1 MKRFLSIILAA
12 SLFIAPF
19 NFNLCFAEDNSKNAA
34 ETSVVAR
41 AEKFVKD
48 SWAAVKEAVT
58 KYPAEVYGTAGVMM
72 TVVLATRLMK
82 LCCSAKQV
90 VTETEETFT
99 PNNEE
104 ADSRQ
109 VVQEP
114 QVEEEES
121 SSESD

>member
-41 AEKFVKD
+41 VETFVKD
-48 SWAAVKEAVT
+48 SWVAVKEAVT
-58 KYPAEVYGTAGVMM
+58 KYPAEVYGTAGIVA
-72 TVVLATRLMK
+72 TVALASRLMK

-90 VTETEETFT
+90 AVETDEASLNKEEEEK
-99 PNNEE
+99 NEPV
-104 ADSRQ
+104 RQ
-109 VVQEP
+109 VEP
-114 QVEEEES
+114 EEEES
-121 SSESD
+121 VEE

>member
-19 NFNLCFAEDNSKNAA
+19 NFNLCFAEDKTEKTA

-41 AEKFVKD
+41 VEKFVVD
-48 SWAAVKEAVT
+48 SWAAVKDAVT
-58 KYPAEVYGTAGVMM
+58 KYPAEVYGTAGVMA

-90 VTETEETFT
+90 AAETDEASLSKEEEEK
-99 PNNEE
+99 NEPV
-104 ADSRQ
+104 RQ
-109 VVQEP
+109 VEP
-114 QVEEEES
+114 EEEES
-121 SSESD
+121 VEE